1 MICKFEEVNMGKCT
15 DCDWPTCSGCPN
27 NETETE
33 NPWTDP
39 DYPEFDPA
47 DAYDAA
53 GGFDD
58 D

>member
-1 MICKFEEVNMGKCT
+1 MEKCT

-58 D
+58 DD